1 MYNIVWIITHSCCPY
16 YRNGVTFTDA
26 GLLIG
31 KQILIMFIILFIG
44 LFCSLKGMITKEG
57 TKQLSTI
64 ELHIVNPLLIIMSFQ
79 IKPDKALVGGLL
91 WSFGLSA
98 VSFTAAILLT
108 TLTISKKREDF
119 DIERF
124 SSVYSNCGFM
134 GIPLISSIY
143 GQEGVLYLTGY
154 ITLFNLLVWTHGFME
169 MKGERDFSSLMKAFL
184 NPSVIAVF
192 IGLIFFVTG
201 IKIPS
206 IPAASFDYIS
216 AMNSPLG
223 MIIAG
228 AAASQT
234 NFLKALKNKG
244 LYLVIAMKLLIV
256 PAVCFAAMRF
266 LGAPDMV
273 LIVVTIAAA
282 CPAATTG
289 TMFAVLFDKKPER
302 CSEYFAVTTLL
313 SGLSLP
319 LITMLATRLC

>member
-1 MYNIVWIITHSCCPY
+1 MLHTHH
-16 YRNGVTFTDA
+16 REVTLTDA

-44 LFCSLKGMITKEG
+44 LFCSLKGLITKEG

-79 IKPDKALVGGLL
+79 QKPDSKLVGGLL

-98 VSFTAAILLT
+98 ISFVAAILLT
-108 TLTISKKREDF
+108 TFLISKKREDF
-119 DIERF
+119 DLERF

-134 GIPLISSIY
+134 GIPLISGIY

-154 ITLFNLLVWTHGFME
+154 ITLFNLLVWTHGYMQ
-169 MKGERDFSSLMKAFL
+169 MKGERDFSSLVKAL
-184 NPSVIAVF
+184 RNPSVIAVF
-192 IGLIFFVTG
+192 IGLICFVTG
-201 IKIPS
+201 LKIPS
-206 IPAASFDYIS
+206 VPAASFDYIA

-223 MIIAG
+223 MMIAG

-234 NFLKALKNKG
+234 NFIKALKNKG
-244 LYLVIAMKLLIV
+244 LYLVIAMKLMIV
-256 PAVCFAAMRF
+256 PAVCFALMR
-266 LGAPDMV
+266 LTGAPQTV
-273 LIVVTIAAA
+273 LITVTIAAA

-302 CSEYFAVTTLL
+302 CSEFFAVTTLL

-319 LITMLATRLC
+319 LITLLASKLC